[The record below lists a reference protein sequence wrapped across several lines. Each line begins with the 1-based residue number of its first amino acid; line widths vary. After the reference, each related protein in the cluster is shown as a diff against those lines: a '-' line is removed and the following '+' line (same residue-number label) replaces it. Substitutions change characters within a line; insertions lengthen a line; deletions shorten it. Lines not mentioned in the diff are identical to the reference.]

1 MAQILNIS
9 QAQSLTFNESVSQ
22 RSIDRKFGLNN
33 DFVELHIHNIG
44 GQLIRS
50 INNFSEYTIE
60 NPDNQGLGSEILM
73 DPVEVLNSQGF
84 YTGKYRLLFNFQ
96 RPKILASSNASRLF
110 SVKNISST
118 RQEISLIAPQANN
131 STLSRGFSSIS
142 NEIASSPYF
151 KSFVLNFGDNVNP
164 VAINVLLDPIPRK
177 QEILVKLS
185 EPIPN
190 SVALGDSCLI
200 AEEIID
206 PLIID
211 IDLGEGELEDD
222 SINLQ
227 GPNFKIDVRLNNSVP
242 SPYKTYNDILSYN
255 LTSSYENLL
264 NHLENKE
271 IPNIKTAHIHQILLL
286 IFVFFLL
293 RNFFV
298 LQYKYY

>member
-22 RSIDRKFGLNN
+22 RSIDRKFGLSN

-118 RQEISLIAPQANN
+118 RQEISLIAP
-131 STLSRGFSSIS
+131 
-142 NEIASSPYF
+142 
-151 KSFVLNFGDNVNP
+151 
-164 VAINVLLDPIPRK
+164 
-177 QEILVKLS
+177 
-185 EPIPN
+185 
-190 SVALGDSCLI
+190 LGS
-200 AEEIID
+200 
-206 PLIID
+206 
-211 IDLGEGELEDD
+211 
-222 SINLQ
+222 
-227 GPNFKIDVRLNNSVP
+227 
-242 SPYKTYNDILSYN
+242 
-255 LTSSYENLL
+255 
-264 NHLENKE
+264 
-271 IPNIKTAHIHQILLL
+271 
-286 IFVFFLL
+286 
-293 RNFFV
+293 
-298 LQYKYY
+298 